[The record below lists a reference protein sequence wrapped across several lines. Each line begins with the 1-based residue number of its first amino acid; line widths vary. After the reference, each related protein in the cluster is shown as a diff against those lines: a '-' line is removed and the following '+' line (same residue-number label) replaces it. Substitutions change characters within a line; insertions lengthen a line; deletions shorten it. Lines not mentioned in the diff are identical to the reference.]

1 MKTLTLKEAQA
12 SYTLTIDRDALSQH
26 LMLIRQNG
34 QPVGVLVPFDE
45 YQAFRAWQRKHGSEQ
60 TYRYLVARP
69 HPWRR
74 QLYLKGRNMTVGQL
88 ISTMQA
94 NHLTPEEAA
103 DDLELPLEQVEE
115 ALVYYRLHR
124 DLIESE
130 AREEAARLAAKGYMV
145 KPALTLQIALH

>member
-12 SYTLTIDRDALSQH
+12 PYTLTIDRDALAQH
-26 LMLIRQNG
+26 LMLVQQDG
-34 QPVGVLVPFDE
+34 QPVGVLVPYDE
-45 YQAFRAWQRKHGSEQ
+45 YQVFRTWQQGRKPEQ
-60 TYRYLVARP
+60 TYQYLVARP

-103 DDLELPLEQVEE
+103 DDLELPVEQAKE
-115 ALVYYRLHR
+115 ALAYYESHC
-124 DLIESE
+124 DLIEAE
-130 AREEAARLAAKGYMV
+130 AREEAARLAARGYV
-145 KPALTLQIALH
+145 V